1 MPKSSFSAPPIVF
14 GTEFEELNVWLQ
26 EVFHHLYG
34 LDTNLTG
41 VLDEN
46 NFSDTGFGTLHDA
59 ISGGHSSVQQATD
72 PTDVIETFISTI
84 DETADS
90 SYSANEQT
98 LINDLKEAVNTLIA
112 VVDGLEDKLNTLMAN
127 QRTAGQLA

>member
-1 MPKSSFSAPPIVF
+1 MPRSSFPAPPLVH
-14 GTEFEELNVWLQ
+14 GAEFEELNDWLQ
-26 EVFHHLYG
+26 EVHHHLYG

-41 VLDEN
+41 VLDDD
-46 NFSDTGFGTLHDA
+46 NFSSIGFGTLHDEV
-59 ISGGHSSVQQATD
+59 SGGHSSVQQATD

-84 DETADS
+84 DGTADA

-127 QRTAGQLA
+127 QRTAGQLV